1 MLCCYSC
8 IEYSY
13 YMRCF
18 RALWAGFKTLIK
30 IRSCDI
36 YSGGSPCGENNT
48 YQIYPDNN
56 DDGMIFSSAEIN
68 WWVLRILPPPR
79 YIVCVE
85 HKSDIF
91 TFYLLCTFVSSGC
104 QSRFRKFNSTHV
116 LVRCTLFCKLL
127 VFIVRA
133 NLPECWTL
141 LKLKRLIRL
150 LKLKPFCNVFDYLI
164 GKRKASKGKFN
175 HLAIDLMLWVIG
187 TTECGN
193 VDSFDLYRQV
203 LLWVHRP
210 EPIWIIE
217 VILAIFTFSKA
228 LLFIFISK
236 VSWFCLVLI
245 ICYCLLFLFDC
256 VSNRPWYTV
265 TCILWTNFYSCTRN
279 FCEVRKSL
287 VITNIFC
294 RFLIWV

>member
-30 IRSCDI
+30 IRSCNI

-85 HKSDIF
+85 HKSDTF

-127 VFIVRA
+127 VFIVWA
-133 NLPECWTL
+133 NLPECWTF
-141 LKLKRLIRL
+141 LKFEETDQVAEVKTFLQCFWLSYGQKENI
-150 LKLKPFCNVFDYLI
+150 
-164 GKRKASKGKFN
+164 KRK
-175 HLAIDLMLWVIG
+175 I
-187 TTECGN
+187 
-193 VDSFDLYRQV
+193 
-203 LLWVHRP
+203 
-210 EPIWIIE
+210 
-217 VILAIFTFSKA
+217 
-228 LLFIFISK
+228 
-236 VSWFCLVLI
+236 
-245 ICYCLLFLFDC
+245 
-256 VSNRPWYTV
+256 
-265 TCILWTNFYSCTRN
+265 
-279 FCEVRKSL
+279 
-287 VITNIFC
+287 
-294 RFLIWV
+294 